1 MTLSLEAN
9 THMEVQSLIEK
20 IMPTD
25 GKYNV
30 DKYLNDD
37 LPVCMELGNDSWEA
51 DFLKQLGRE
60 EQEVADE
67 EEDEDE
73 LDAQPPPLKPQNF
86 KEAVQSLEDVQ
97 QFLESRGY
105 IEEALRI
112 GSAMDTMTILKLN
125 PPNRPLYMTTVIAEQ
140 SHSGLILSELTVI
153 ITNPYYILETNM

>member
-9 THMEVQSLIEK
+9 THMEVQSLIEM

-25 GKYNV
+25 GRYNV

-60 EQEVADE
+60 EQEVADD

-97 QFLESRGY
+97 QFLESRRSFKNRFSNGY
-105 IEEALRI
+105 H
-112 GSAMDTMTILKLN
+112 D
-125 PPNRPLYMTTVIAEQ
+125 Y
-140 SHSGLILSELTVI
+140 
-153 ITNPYYILETNM
+153 LETKSSKQTTLHDYCHS

>member
-1 MTLSLEAN
+1 
-9 THMEVQSLIEK
+9 MEVQSLIEK

-25 GKYNV
+25 GRYNV

-73 LDAQPPPLKPQNF
+73 LDAQPPPLNHKI
-86 KEAVQSLEDVQ
+86 
-97 QFLESRGY
+97 SRRQY
-105 IEEALRI
+105 
-112 GSAMDTMTILKLN
+112 SPLK
-125 PPNRPLYMTTVIAEQ
+125 MF
-140 SHSGLILSELTVI
+140 SSS
-153 ITNPYYILETNM
+153 